1 VRGGFH
7 PVSNSIVAA
16 IANNRSLAMLHVASA
31 APAYSPADVASCRIL
46 LDAYDLS
53 TLFQDAAGATPVTA
67 SGQTVGRWVSGTTH
81 ATTFNQATAI
91 NRPVY
96 TVAGSERYIL
106 FNGSN
111 TWLESSAFGWVSPRF
126 TVVAAVRKLSDAAI
140 GMIAAHGN
148 YNVGNAGTFAMYAP
162 SSLGGNQWA
171 GLSRGNTTVQVTA
184 SPFVSPISS
193 QVTLIGRNVSGNLLA
208 QIRVNG
214 VSLGSSTASQGVVQ
228 NYGNWP
234 MFIGRLAGTS
244 LPLNGRIYR
253 IAMFTEDLTG
263 NDLANAE
270 AWAAEAIT

>member
-1 VRGGFH
+1 MNVPGG
-7 PVSNSIVAA
+7 
-16 IANNRSLAMLHVASA
+16 LT
-31 APAYSPADVASCRIL
+31 APAYSPADVDSCRIL
-46 LDAYDLS
+46 LDAYDIAS
-53 TLFQDAAGATPVTA
+53 WTQDSAGATPVTA
-67 SGQTVGRWVSGTTH
+67 SGQTVGRLLSGTSH
-81 ATTFNQATAI
+81 ATPFTQSIAI
-91 NRPVY
+91 SRPVY
-96 TVAGSERYIL
+96 TVAGSERYLL

-111 TWLESSAFGWVSPRF
+111 TWLESSAFAWGSPRF
-126 TVVAAVRKLSDAAI
+126 TIVAAVRKQSDAAI

-148 YNVGNAGTFAMYAP
+148 YNVGNIGTFAMYAP
-162 SSLGGNQWA
+162 SSIGGNQWA

-244 LPLNGRIYR
+244 LPFNGRIYR
-253 IAMFTEDLTG
+253 IAMFTENLTG
-263 NDLANAE
+263 AELSQAE